1 MKKKLLIVILLCI
14 ILDQVSKLLVISN
27 LEVNTGFSVIKNL
40 FSILYV
46 RNTGAAWGTFS
57 NGTII
62 LAFLSMTF
70 LFFAIKYVYEIK
82 NISKLSIISYGMLIG
97 GIIGN
102 LIDRLLRG
110 FVIDFLSFNIFGY
123 NFPVFNIAD
132 SFIVI
137 SIILI
142 VIESFMKEGKKNV
155 SR

>member
-1 MKKKLLIVILLCI
+1 MKKKIAIIAAICI
-14 ILDQVSKLLVISN
+14 FIDFISKLLVINN
-27 LEVNTGFSVIKNL
+27 LEVNTGFNIINSF

-46 RNTGAAWGTFS
+46 KNTGAAWGMFS
-57 NGTII
+57 NGTMI
-62 LAFLSMTF
+62 LAILSMIF
-70 LFFAIKYVYEIK
+70 LYFAIKYIYESK

-110 FVIDFLSFNIFGY
+110 YVIDFLSFNIFGY

-132 SFIVI
+132 TFIVI

-142 VIESFMKEGKKNV
+142 VIESIIKE
-155 SR
+155 RWTC